1 MTSPLIPRMD
11 TLADKVGGLAHSVEG
26 WRERA
31 MKRVAGRQK
40 GSQRSTERK
49 HGMYLFMD
57 DEMKVLLDEVAMRRD
72 ISMTGY
78 ARRAVAAMIAHDLGL
93 PFEAVV
99 KHSAKPTTYKQ
110 TNVAGPKSKTYDDGK
125 DAGNWEIGTLR

>member
-1 MTSPLIPRMD
+1 MR
-11 TLADKVGGLAHSVEG
+11 
-26 WRERA
+26 
-31 MKRVAGRQK
+31 RVAGRQK

-57 DEMKVLLDEVAMRRD
+57 DEMKVLLDEVSMRRD

-93 PFEAVV
+93 PFETVV
-99 KHSAKPTTYKQ
+99 KHSAQPTTYKQ
-110 TNVAGPKSKTYDDGK
+110 TNVAGPKPKSFDDGK
-125 DAGNWEIGTLR
+125 GAGNWEIGTLR